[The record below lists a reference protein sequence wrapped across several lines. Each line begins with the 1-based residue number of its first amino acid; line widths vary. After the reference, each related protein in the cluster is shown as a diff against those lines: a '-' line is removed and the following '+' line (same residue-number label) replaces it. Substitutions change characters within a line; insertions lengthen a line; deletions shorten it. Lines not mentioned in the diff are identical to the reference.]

1 MESDEDDGQGVGL
14 DGAFVSDRLNFTG
27 AELGRRSQ
35 RRKDSDYS
43 DSEQSSGRSDISE
56 DGAGRTM
63 QLALRDKEEL
73 LVQKALQRIRRA
85 QMLGKTNVKLT
96 QPELDALQR
105 KGRKDQALEQQ
116 MAGKSSSSHSRVI
129 ERRRSSGQSSSAS
142 KDQTSGKRKSK
153 RYLSGYE
160 GESSSGSRRAT
171 PPGILAPG
179 STGVPA
185 FSPLGYYPA
194 STIPQGRSLGSSS
207 RSASSHS
214 LARDSPPIPRSGK
227 QRYSS
232 GPDAPQASHKPR
244 SPLSPRSLPDDPN
257 WTPRSR
263 SSSSATKQAYPADT
277 YFYQAY
283 SPPVPQMP
291 AHYSQGRRIV
301 SSPQPDVHYP
311 RIRGEAQAHPSESSS
326 QQGELPNR
334 VTPDGSDSDDDTD
347 SDDDGDD
354 GVQVNVVPYGSGY
367 GVSDRP
373 DGFPK
378 ERQRRGPR

>member
-1 MESDEDDGQGVGL
+1 
-14 DGAFVSDRLNFTG
+14 
-27 AELGRRSQ
+27 
-35 RRKDSDYS
+35 
-43 DSEQSSGRSDISE
+43 
-56 DGAGRTM
+56 M
-63 QLALRDKEEL
+63 QLALRNKEEV
-73 LVQKALQRIRRA
+73 LVQRALQRIHRA

-105 KGRKDQALEQQ
+105 KGRKDQTLEQQ
-116 MAGKSSSSHSRVI
+116 IAGKSSSSHSRVI
-129 ERRRSSGQSSSAS
+129 ERRRSSGQSSSTS

-160 GESSSGSRRAT
+160 DESSSGSRRAT
-171 PPGILAPG
+171 PPGILASG

-185 FSPLGYYPA
+185 FSPLGYYPP

-214 LARDSPPIPRSGK
+214 QARDSPPIPRSGK

-244 SPLSPRSLPDDPN
+244 SPLSSRSLPDDPN

-263 SSSSATKQAYPADT
+263 SSSSATTQAYPADG
-277 YFYQAY
+277 YSYQLY
-283 SPPVPQMP
+283 SPPIPQMP

-301 SSPQPDVHYP
+301 SNPQPDVHYP
-311 RIRGEAQAHPSESSS
+311 RIRGEPRAHPSESSS
-326 QQGELPNR
+326 QRGGQPNR
-334 VTPDGSDSDDDTD
+334 VTPNVTDSEDDTD

-354 GVQVNVVPYGSGY
+354 GVQVNVASYGSGY
-367 GVSDRP
+367 SVSDRP
-373 DGFPK
+373 DGFAK

>member
-1 MESDEDDGQGVGL
+1 
-14 DGAFVSDRLNFTG
+14 
-27 AELGRRSQ
+27 
-35 RRKDSDYS
+35 
-43 DSEQSSGRSDISE
+43 
-56 DGAGRTM
+56 M

-105 KGRKDQALEQQ
+105 KGRKDQALGQQ

-153 RYLSGYE
+153 RYFSGYE
-160 GESSSGSRRAT
+160 GDSSSGSRRAT
-171 PPGILAPG
+171 PPGILAPS

-185 FSPLGYYPA
+185 FSPLGYYPP

-214 LARDSPPIPRSGK
+214 LVRDSPPIPRSGK

-244 SPLSPRSLPDDPN
+244 SPLSSRSLPDDPN

-263 SSSSATKQAYPADT
+263 SSSSATKQAYPADP
-277 YFYQAY
+277 YSYQVY
-283 SPPVPQMP
+283 SPPIPQMP

-311 RIRGEAQAHPSESSS
+311 RIRGEPQARPSELSL
-326 QQGELPNR
+326 QRGEQPDR
-334 VTPDGSDSDDDTD
+334 VTPDASDSEDDTD

-354 GVQVNVVPYGSGY
+354 GVQVNVVSYGSSY

-373 DGFPK
+373 DGFAK

>member
-1 MESDEDDGQGVGL
+1 M
-14 DGAFVSDRLNFTG
+14 
-27 AELGRRSQ
+27 GRRSQ

-43 DSEQSSGRSDISE
+43 DSEQSSERSDISE
-56 DGAGRTM
+56 DGAGSTM

-105 KGRKDQALEQQ
+105 KGRKDQILEEQL
-116 MAGKSSSSHSRVI
+116 AGKSSSSRSRVI

-153 RYLSGYE
+153 RYFSGYE

-185 FSPLGYYPA
+185 FSPLGYYPP
-194 STIPQGRSLGSSS
+194 STIPQGKSLGSSS

-244 SPLSPRSLPDDPN
+244 SLLSSRSLPDDPN

-263 SSSSATKQAYPADT
+263 SSSSATQAYPAD
-277 YFYQAY
+277 AY
-283 SPPVPQMP
+283 SYQVHSPPIPQMP

-301 SSPQPDVHYP
+301 SSPQPDLHYP
-311 RIRGEAQAHPSESSS
+311 RIRGESHAHPSESSL
-326 QQGELPNR
+326 QRGEPANR
-334 VTPDGSDSDDDTD
+334 VTPNITDSEDDTD

-354 GVQVNVVPYGSGY
+354 GVQVNVVSYGSGY

-373 DGFPK
+373 DGSAK

>member
-1 MESDEDDGQGVGL
+1 
-14 DGAFVSDRLNFTG
+14 
-27 AELGRRSQ
+27 
-35 RRKDSDYS
+35 
-43 DSEQSSGRSDISE
+43 
-56 DGAGRTM
+56 M

-96 QPELDALQR
+96 QSELDALQR
-105 KGRKDQALEQQ
+105 KGRKDQVLEQQ
-116 MAGKSSSSHSRVI
+116 MAGKSSSSHSRVTA
-129 ERRRSSGQSSSAS
+129 RRRVSGQSSSAL

-153 RYLSGYE
+153 RPLSGYE

-171 PPGILAPG
+171 PPGILAPS

-185 FSPLGYYPA
+185 FSPLGYYPP
-194 STIPQGRSLGSSS
+194 STVPQGTSLGSSS
-207 RSASSHS
+207 PSASSHS

-232 GPDAPQASHKPR
+232 GRDSPQASYKPR
-244 SPLSPRSLPDDPN
+244 SPLSSRSLPDDPN

-263 SSSSATKQAYPADT
+263 SSSSATNQAYPADP
-277 YFYQAY
+277 YYYQVY
-283 SPPVPQMP
+283 SPPIPQMP

-301 SSPQPDVHYP
+301 SSPQPDVQYP
-311 RIRGEAQAHPSESSS
+311 RIRSEPQARPSESSLQRS
-326 QQGELPNR
+326 EQHNR
-334 VTPDGSDSDDDTD
+334 VTPDASDSEDDTD

-373 DGFPK
+373 DGSAK

>member
-1 MESDEDDGQGVGL
+1 M
-14 DGAFVSDRLNFTG
+14 NFTG
-27 AELGRRSQ
+27 ADLGRRSQ
-35 RRKDSDYS
+35 RRRNSDYS
-43 DSEQSSGRSDISE
+43 GSEQSSERSDISE
-56 DGAGRTM
+56 DGAGKTM
-63 QLALRDKEEL
+63 QLALRDKEDL

-105 KGRKDQALEQQ
+105 KRRKDQNLEQQ
-116 MAGKSSSSHSRVI
+116 MAGKSSSSHSRAS

-142 KDQTSGKRKSK
+142 KDQTSGKRKSS
-153 RYLSGYE
+153 RYFSGYE

-171 PPGILAPG
+171 PPGILTPG
-179 STGVPA
+179 SAGVPA
-185 FSPLGYYPA
+185 FSPLDYYPP
-194 STIPQGRSLGSSS
+194 STITQGRSLGSSS

-244 SPLSPRSLPDDPN
+244 SPLSSRSLPDDPN

-263 SSSSATKQAYPADT
+263 SSSSAAKQAYPADA
-277 YFYQAY
+277 YPYQVY
-283 SPPVPQMP
+283 SPPIPQMP

-301 SSPQPDVHYP
+301 SNPQPDVHYP
-311 RIRGEAQAHPSESSS
+311 RIRGEPHGHSSESSL
-326 QQGELPNR
+326 QRGEQPSRITPNI
-334 VTPDGSDSDDDTD
+334 TDSEDDTD
-347 SDDDGDD
+347 SDDDGDE
-354 GVQVNVVPYGSGY
+354 GVQVDVVSYGSGY

-373 DGFPK
+373 DRFAK

>member
-1 MESDEDDGQGVGL
+1 M
-14 DGAFVSDRLNFTG
+14 NFTG
-27 AELGRRSQ
+27 ADLGRRSQ

-43 DSEQSSGRSDISE
+43 ESEQSSERSDISE

-73 LVQKALQRIRRA
+73 LVQNALQRIRRA

-105 KGRKDQALEQQ
+105 KGRKDQTLGQQ

-129 ERRRSSGQSSSAS
+129 ERRRSSGQSSSTS
-142 KDQTSGKRKSK
+142 KDRTSDKRKSK
-153 RYLSGYE
+153 RYFSGYE

-185 FSPLGYYPA
+185 FSPLGYYPP
-194 STIPQGRSLGSSS
+194 STKPQRRSLGSSS
-207 RSASSHS
+207 RSASSHN

-244 SPLSPRSLPDDPN
+244 SPLSSRSLPDDPN

-263 SSSSATKQAYPADT
+263 SSSSATQAYPADA
-277 YFYQAY
+277 YSYQVY
-283 SPPVPQMP
+283 SPPIPQMP

-301 SSPQPDVHYP
+301 SNPQPDVHYP
-311 RIRGEAQAHPSESSS
+311 RIRGEPHAHPSESSL
-326 QQGELPNR
+326 QRGGQPNR
-334 VTPDGSDSDDDTD
+334 VTPNVTDSEDDTD

-354 GVQVNVVPYGSGY
+354 GVQVNVASYESGY

-373 DGFPK
+373 DGFAK

>member
-1 MESDEDDGQGVGL
+1 MNFA
-14 DGAFVSDRLNFTG
+14 GAD
-27 AELGRRSQ
+27 LGRRSQ
-35 RRKDSDYS
+35 HRKDSDYS
-43 DSEQSSGRSDISE
+43 DSEQSSERSDISD

-105 KGRKDQALEQQ
+105 KGRKDQTLEQQ
-116 MAGKSSSSHSRVI
+116 VAGKSSSSYGGAT
-129 ERRRSSGQSSSAS
+129 ERRRGSGQSSSAS

-153 RYLSGYE
+153 RHFSGYD

-171 PPGILAPG
+171 PPGILATG

-185 FSPLGYYPA
+185 FSPLGYYPP
-194 STIPQGRSLGSSS
+194 STIPQGRSPGSSS

-244 SPLSPRSLPDDPN
+244 SPLSSRSLPDDPN

-263 SSSSATKQAYPADT
+263 SSSSATKQAYPPDP
-277 YFYQAY
+277 FSYQVY
-283 SPPVPQMP
+283 SPPMPQMP
-291 AHYSQGRRIV
+291 AHYTQGRRIV
-301 SSPQPDVHYP
+301 SNPQPDVHYP
-311 RIRGEAQAHPSESSS
+311 RIRGEPQARPSESSL
-326 QQGELPNR
+326 QRREQATR
-334 VTPDGSDSDDDTD
+334 VTPDASDSEDDTD

-367 GVSDRP
+367 AVSDRLE
-373 DGFPK
+373 GSAK
-378 ERQRRGPR
+378 ERQRRGLR